1 MALPPTA
8 VPPIMAPCASPCGD
22 GVVDVLGAEVTV
34 ALLACLDAT
43 SLARCAAVSRSWR
56 RLATDDTLW
65 LPLCRSL
72 WRSKA
77 YVPRRFKALLDE
89 PPKRAATAT
98 RVPSRSPTAAAPVR
112 AGDGAGGRSLENK
125 AEAVADI
132 ETQPHPTTERDSNAD
147 SNNSEV
153 SEPFSWA
160 AMYRQSLSEGA
171 REGILA
177 EELCSVT
184 WSFRFKHMD
193 LPWIRNHPFWVNLPP
208 LLRRF
213 HADGSVASGTRND
226 PIFGSHENIWRF
238 VPHSISPGPPA
249 APSAAAAAP
258 ASSSGDGTRS
268 SEGGAGGNGGQGG
281 GEGESSVQ
289 ERAAGE
295 ARPGLGG
302 MGVAWAIGGG
312 GAYST
317 CATGAPTAQSA
328 AAAAAAAAPVAAMRV
343 RINHW
348 PALTVVRRADWGWD
362 MANEYVIYCSLPPS
376 P

>member
-1 MALPPTA
+1 
-8 VPPIMAPCASPCGD
+8 MAPCASPCGD

-34 ALLACLDAT
+34 ALLACLDAP

-56 RLATDDTLW
+56 RLATEDTLW

-77 YVPRRFKALLDE
+77 YVPRRFTALLDE
-89 PPKRAATAT
+89 PPKRGASRHGATAT
-98 RVPSRSPTAAAPVR
+98 RVASLAAVPMC

-125 AEAVADI
+125 AEAVANN
-132 ETQPHPTTERDSNAD
+132 ETQPHSKTERDSDAN
-147 SNNSEV
+147 SNHFEV

-160 AMYRQSLSEGA
+160 AMYRQSLGEGA

-213 HADGSVASGTRND
+213 HADGSVVSGTRND

-238 VPHSISPGPPA
+238 VPHSISPGPA
-249 APSAAAAAP
+249 APTAAAAAAAAAAP
-258 ASSSGDGTRS
+258 AASSDDGTRS
-268 SEGGAGGNGGQGG
+268 SEGGAGGNGGQGS
-281 GEGESSVQ
+281 GEGASSVQ
-289 ERAAGE
+289 ERAGGE
-295 ARPGLGG
+295 VRPGLSG
-302 MGVAWAIGGG
+302 MGVTLTIGAGG
-312 GAYST
+312 VYST
-317 CATGAPTAQSA
+317 CATSAPRPQSA
-328 AAAAAAAAPVAAMRV
+328 AMPAAAAAAPVAAMRV

>member
-1 MALPPTA
+1 
-8 VPPIMAPCASPCGD
+8 MAPCASPCGD

-34 ALLACLDAT
+34 ALLALLDAP

-56 RLATDDTLW
+56 RLATEDTLW

-89 PPKRAATAT
+89 APRRAVSRDATVT
-98 RVPSRSPTAAAPVR
+98 RVPSRSPTVAVPVR
-112 AGDGAGGRSLENK
+112 AGDEAGGRSLDNEAEKDMNN
-125 AEAVADI
+125 EAVLLSRRCGSSK
-132 ETQPHPTTERDSNAD
+132 ERDSDAN
-147 SNNSEV
+147 SNNMEV

-160 AMYRQSLSEGA
+160 AMYRQSLGEGA

-238 VPHSISPGPPA
+238 VPHSISPGPAA
-249 APSAAAAAP
+249 APSAAATAAP
-258 ASSSGDGTRS
+258 AASSSD
-268 SEGGAGGNGGQGG
+268 GAGG
-281 GEGESSVQ
+281 V
-289 ERAAGE
+289 
-295 ARPGLGG
+295 
-302 MGVAWAIGGG
+302 
-312 GAYST
+312 YST
-317 CATGAPTAQSA
+317 CATSTPTQQSAAMPA